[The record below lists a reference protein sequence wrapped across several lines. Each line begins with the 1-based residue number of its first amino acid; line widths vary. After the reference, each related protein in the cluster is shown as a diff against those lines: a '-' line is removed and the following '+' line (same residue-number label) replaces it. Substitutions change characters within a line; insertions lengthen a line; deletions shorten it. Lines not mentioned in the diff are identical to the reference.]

1 MMYMLRLLTCFI
13 SIASICTG
21 CTSIFEDLFS
31 GDEELNTE
39 ELSEKYF
46 TIAKEDLNG
55 WEQGYTDGNNYI
67 VGTHLSDSDSTIFM
81 LSTADK
87 TNSYIYILF
96 DEDNSLIG
104 FGTEDNWIIAHEG
117 ENYIYLSWLDDKDN
131 ICGDYYKVEFDSNDL
146 EITKAPSSEL
156 LFDYDKLS
164 KTAGVLGYI
173 ENAQNINNHKIEQEW
188 GLLAKDITSLS
199 ISVILDLLKASPK
212 LNIGVFLGELW
223 YDGFVSTHYQRFQI
237 AMYSECS
244 TEITGISTYGDGNI
258 NVFVTVRNADMV
270 PSVLLRNYYPI
281 EEDITNTVY
290 CGITGREGVYPTSVI
305 YTEPYKE
312 EGVLDRNW
320 GKEYY
325 LMYTF
330 PKPISNERYV
340 FRSYLKSTRILNDKG
355 QVSNGYIKYS
365 APYYFYDIG
374 FIDEFSQESVSENE
388 EEYIFKCKAH
398 ASINSLEN
406 VSSWGIYYD
415 NGDLFPQK
423 FSPKEYSEPSITS
436 QSSAEFEIE
445 IRIKKSD
452 FGNDTYKDIK
462 LGIYSYSVNDNNTKW
477 GTTQTFALNIDDRW
491 VDLGLPSGILW
502 AAYNVG
508 ATSPEE
514 YGGYYA
520 WGETEEKTEYTL
532 HNYQYYNRDTDMY
545 ENIGL
550 DISNTIYDAATVNWG
565 DGARMPQVNELKELL
580 TTCKWEKGNMNG
592 VNGYYCIGLNEKS
605 IFIPFACLKGASNE
619 DVYGSDQY
627 AYLRS
632 SNVYHESVDGYGRGW
647 WAYGLF
653 ISDYVTDVLDGIMD
667 RMIGTSIRPVKDPES
682 EDTK

>member
-1 MMYMLRLLTCFI
+1 MMHILRLLSCYI
-13 SIASICTG
+13 SISILCTG
-21 CTSIFEDLFS
+21 CTSIF
-31 GDEELNTE
+31 GNDEELNSE
-39 ELSEKYF
+39 ELFEKYF
-46 TIAKEDLNG
+46 SIAKEDLNG
-55 WEQGYTDGNNYI
+55 WKQGYTDGNNYI

-81 LSTADK
+81 LSTAEK
-87 TNSYIYILF
+87 TNSHIYILF

-104 FGTEDNWIIAHEG
+104 FGTEDNWIVAHEG
-117 ENYIYLSWLDDKDN
+117 EDKIYLSWLDDKDN
-131 ICGDYYKVEFDSNDL
+131 ICGDYYKVDIDSKDL
-146 EITKAPSSEL
+146 QVTKATSTEL

-164 KTAGVLGYI
+164 KTTGVLGYI
-173 ENAQNINNHKIEQEW
+173 ENAKNINNHTIEQEW
-188 GLLAKDITSLS
+188 GLLAKDLSSLS
-199 ISVILDLLKASPK
+199 LSVILDLLKVSAK
-212 LNIGVFLGELW
+212 LNIAVFLGELW
-223 YDGFVSTHYQRFQI
+223 YDGFVSTHYQRFQM

-244 TEITGISTYGDGNI
+244 TEITGISADGEGNI

-290 CGITGREGVYPTSVI
+290 CGITGREGVYPTSVK

-330 PKPISNERYV
+330 PKPISHERYV

-365 APYYFYDIG
+365 SPYYFYDIG

-388 EEYIFKCKAH
+388 EEYIFKCKVH

-415 NGDLFPQK
+415 NGDLYPQK
-423 FSPKEYSEPSITS
+423 FSPTKYSEPSISS
-436 QSSAEFEIE
+436 QSSADFEMK

-462 LGIYSYSVNDNNTKW
+462 LGIYSYSINDNNTKW
-477 GTTQTFALNIDDRW
+477 GTTQTFTLNIDDRW

-508 ATSPEE
+508 ASSPEE
-514 YGGYYA
+514 YGDYYA
-520 WGETEEKTEYTL
+520 WGETETKVTYSFSNYKHARITGYDEKGHSIIEYDNL
-532 HNYQYYNRDTDMY
+532 GYN
-545 ENIGL
+545 
-550 DISNTIYDAATVNWG
+550 ISGTKYDAAHVKWE
-565 DGARMPQVNELKELL
+565 DGARMPTFRELQELADNC
-580 TTCKWEKGNMNG
+580 TWQAITSKGKTLVKVTGRNG
-592 VNGYYCIGLNEKS
+592 NSILIPYASARYDGENGEGGGCDE
-605 IFIPFACLKGASNE
+605 GAII
-619 DVYGSDQY
+619 
-627 AYLRS
+627 LS
-632 SNVYHESVDGYGRGW
+632 SNIDKYNEANALVLYYNQALDLYGVFPREFG
-647 WAYGLF
+647 
-653 ISDYVTDVLDGIMD
+653 
-667 RMIGTSIRPVKDPES
+667 GTIRPVKDPE
-682 EDTK
+682 

>member
-1 MMYMLRLLTCFI
+1 MLRFVTCFI

-46 TIAKEDLNG
+46 SIAKEDLNG

-117 ENYIYLSWLDDKDN
+117 ENNIYLSWLDDKDN
-131 ICGDYYKVEFDSNDL
+131 ICGDYYKVEIDSKDL
-146 EITKAPSSEL
+146 QITKAPSSEL

-164 KTAGVLGYI
+164 KTTGVLGYI
-173 ENAQNINNHKIEQEW
+173 ENAKNINNHTIEQEW

-212 LNIGVFLGELW
+212 LNIGVCLGELW
-223 YDGFVSTHYQRFQI
+223 YDGFVSTHYQRFQM

-244 TEITGISTYGDGNI
+244 TEITGISADGEGNI

-290 CGITGREGVYPTSVI
+290 YGITGREGVYPTSVI

-312 EGVLDRNW
+312 ERELDRNW

-340 FRSYLKSTRILNDKG
+340 FRSYLKSTRILNDKE

-374 FIDEFSQESVSENE
+374 FIDEFSQESVSEND
-388 EEYIFKCKAH
+388 EEYIFECKAH

-445 IRIKKSD
+445 LRIKKSD

-477 GTTQTFALNIDDRW
+477 GTTQTFRLNTDDRW

-508 ATSPEE
+508 ASSPEE

-520 WGETEEKTEYTL
+520 WGETEEKKGYCSD
-532 HNYQYYNRDTDMY
+532 NY
-545 ENIGL
+545 L
-550 DISNTIYDAATVNWG
+550 LADIKECICGTCYDVATVKWG
-565 DGARMPQVNELKELL
+565 DGARMPSFEDIEELFYYSTLEIIKYNG
-580 TTCKWEKGNMNG
+580 KYGWNIKGPNG
-592 VNGYYCIGLNEKS
+592 NSIFFPAAGIHGATGIGGENNIGYYWTGSYSIEYCSPHGLYFNGNTA
-605 IFIPFACLKGASNE
+605 FLYANFQ
-619 DVYGSDQY
+619 QY
-627 AYLRS
+627 
-632 SNVYHESVDGYGRGW
+632 H
-647 WAYGLF
+647 GLP
-653 ISDYVTDVLDGIMD
+653 V
-667 RMIGTSIRPVKDPES
+667 RPVKDKTVDIENQ
-682 EDTK
+682 